1 MRFIR
6 AICRI
11 IFSTVFICAGMLK
24 LIDPV
29 GTGLIIK
36 EYFTILHI
44 SCPTL
49 PAVCLGTGLATLEF
63 TIGICVLIGLKMRA
77 FSTAALCLTLIFSA
91 ITLYLALYD
100 PISDCG
106 CFGQAIH
113 LTNWQTFFKNVII
126 LALIIIIFTGRKKAT
141 VIASDRLQWVFVALF
156 AALGLTVS
164 ICSYIYLPQIDFT
177 AYNVGADLSGR
188 ETKSIPEYETVFT
201 YEKDG
206 LREEFTLDNL
216 PDSTWIFIE
225 SVTTG
230 GTGSDST
237 PDLQLPDT
245 EGKLFTVSIY
255 EPDAVDNDLKART
268 DSFIE
273 RAQSLGVNAVILS
286 TGDNADG
293 KTLLT
298 LNRSNGGITYFNEG
312 VIAGKWGAVRLD
324 DLELEEILDE
334 DPDVMIL
341 RKRISE
347 QIYLTVILISIFFI
361 MAMMRH
367 LCLMFRK
374 KEDISKCIEN

>member
-1 MRFIR
+1 MRFVR

-11 IFSTVFICAGMLK
+11 VFSTVFICAGMLK

-36 EYFTILHI
+36 EYFTIVHL
-44 SCPTL
+44 SCPTIA
-49 PAVCLGTGLATLEF
+49 AVCLGTGLAALEF
-63 TIGICVLIGLKMRA
+63 TIGICVLIGLKMKV

-91 ITLYLALYD
+91 ITLYLALYN

-113 LTNWQTFFKNVII
+113 LTNWQTFFKNII
-126 LALIIIIFTGRKKAT
+126 LLALILIIFLGRNKAT
-141 VIASDRLQWVFVALF
+141 VIASDRLQWIFVALF
-156 AALGLTVS
+156 ATLGLTVA

-188 ETKSIPEYETVFT
+188 ESKSVPEYKTVFT

-206 LREEFTLDNL
+206 IREVFTLDNL
-216 PDSTWIFIE
+216 PDSTWTFIE

-230 GTGSDST
+230 GAGNDST

-245 EGKLFTVSIY
+245 EGRLFTISIY
-255 EPDAVDNDLKART
+255 EPDAVAAGLKARAGA
-268 DSFIE
+268 FIE
-273 RAQSLGVNAVILS
+273 RAESLGVNAVILS
-286 TGDNADG
+286 AGENADR

-312 VIAGKWGAVRLD
+312 VIVGKWGAVRLGN
-324 DLELEEILDE
+324 LELEDVLDE

-341 RKRISE
+341 RKRINE
-347 QIYLTVILISIFFI
+347 QLYLTVILISIFFI
-361 MAMMRH
+361 MALLRH

-374 KEDISKCIEN
+374 KEEESALK